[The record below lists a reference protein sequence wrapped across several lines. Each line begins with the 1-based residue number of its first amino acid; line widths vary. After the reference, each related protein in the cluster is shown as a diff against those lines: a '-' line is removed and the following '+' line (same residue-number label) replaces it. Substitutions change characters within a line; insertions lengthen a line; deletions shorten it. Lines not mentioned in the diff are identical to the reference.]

1 MTQSIKTTFTP
12 IVSATLPCI
21 EVDIPYPDYI
31 ENRKELDD
39 FIDNQAMASC
49 DHFDKGQWFM
59 KKLLLADSDTVVEE
73 LKTILKIK
81 T

>member
-1 MTQSIKTTFTP
+1 MTRLIKTTFTP
-12 IVSATLPCI
+12 IVSGTLPCV

-31 ENRKELDD
+31 ENRKDLDD
-39 FIDNQAMASC
+39 FIDTKALASC
-49 DHFDKGQWFM
+49 DHFDTGMWFM
-59 KKLLLADSDTVVEE
+59 KRLLLKVDATVKE